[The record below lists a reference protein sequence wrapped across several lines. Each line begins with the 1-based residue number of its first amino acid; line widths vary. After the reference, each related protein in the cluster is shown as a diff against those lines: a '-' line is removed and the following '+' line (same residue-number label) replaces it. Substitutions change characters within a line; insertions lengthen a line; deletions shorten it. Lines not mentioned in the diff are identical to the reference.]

1 MGQIT
6 QSKMVKKSKCIKSTI
21 NLTILN
27 FPFKRLC
34 LSTWIKNFSY
44 APYMG
49 HVWGKQYEK
58 VQNQRMGKESSSKL
72 LLKES

>member
-44 APYMG
+44 MLLTWDMSG
-49 HVWGKQYEK
+49 ENGMKKFKIKEWEK
-58 VQNQRMGKESSSKL
+58 KVPANCY
-72 LLKES
+72 